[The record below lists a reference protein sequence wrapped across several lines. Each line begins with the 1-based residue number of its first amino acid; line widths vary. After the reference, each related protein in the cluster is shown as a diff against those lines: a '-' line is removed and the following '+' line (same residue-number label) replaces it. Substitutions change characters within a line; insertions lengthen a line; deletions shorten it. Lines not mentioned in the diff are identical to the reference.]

1 VHVNLRLLALVS
13 LVLAPACATN
23 PNPGTRVA
31 DRRLH
36 ADSIGCLDT
45 LHAADSITAIV
56 KMSVAPQD
64 TQVILPKNFEAM
76 FVEGF
81 RSRFRVPP
89 KLPLSVV
96 TGTEPC
102 DSLGSRCAGGMLS
115 VGVIAYVTAH
125 GDGKLSDIDV
135 VDVALTPGLAD
146 SVNSALRS
154 MSKGELGPPTGG
166 AESIPVRLK
175 IEPEENPDSVP
186 SLRYVFRAKVPRYD
200 TPFSFAAMP
209 AAGVD
214 AKYPFTARL
223 AGAEDSVTLAFTVDL
238 DGMIAPESL
247 ELVSAKYRD
256 FVASVVE
263 ALGKTRYHP
272 AHLGD
277 CAVATRMRQRFLF
290 KVPQ

>member
-1 VHVNLRLLALVS
+1 VPVNLRLVALVPLAL
-13 LVLAPACATN
+13 AAACATN
-23 PNPGTRVA
+23 PRTRVA
-31 DRRLH
+31 DRRSP
-36 ADSIGCLDT
+36 AGSVGCLDT
-45 LHAADSITAIV
+45 LRAADSITAIV
-56 KMSVAPQD
+56 KMTVAAQD
-64 TQVILPKNFEAM
+64 TQVILPKDFEAM

-81 RSRFRVPP
+81 RSRFRVPS

-115 VGVIAYVTAH
+115 VGVIAYATAH
-125 GDGKLSDIDV
+125 EDGKLSDIDI
-135 VDVALTPGLAD
+135 VDLALTPGLAD

-154 MSKGELGPPTGG
+154 MSRGELVPPTGD
-166 AESIPVRLK
+166 AESVPLVLK
-175 IEPEENPDSVP
+175 IAPEENPDSVP
-186 SLRYVFRAKVPRYD
+186 SLRYVFRARVPRYD
-200 TPFSFAAMP
+200 APFSYPAMP
-209 AAGVD
+209 VAGVD

-223 AGAEDSVTLAFTVDL
+223 AGAGDSVTIAFTVDS

-277 CAVATRMRQRFLF
+277 CAVATRIQQRFLF
-290 KVPQ
+290 KVPE

>member
-1 VHVNLRLLALVS
+1 MR
-13 LVLAPACATN
+13 
-23 PNPGTRVA
+23 
-31 DRRLH
+31 
-36 ADSIGCLDT
+36 
-45 LHAADSITAIV
+45 AADSITAII

-64 TQVILPKNFEAM
+64 TQVVLPKDFEAM

-81 RSRFRVPP
+81 RSRFKVPS

-96 TGTEPC
+96 AGTPPC

-154 MSKGELGPPTGG
+154 MSKSELVPPTGD
-166 AESIPVRLK
+166 AESVSLVLRIA
-175 IEPEENPDSVP
+175 PEENPDSVP
-186 SLRYVFRAKVPRYD
+186 SLRYVFRARVPRYD
-200 TPFSFAAMP
+200 APFSYAAMP
-209 AAGVD
+209 VTGVD
-214 AKYPFTARL
+214 AKYPFSARL
-223 AGAEDSVTLAFTVDL
+223 AGAEDSVTLAFTVGS
-238 DGMIAPESL
+238 DGTIAPESL
-247 ELVSAKYRD
+247 ELVSANYRD
-256 FVASVVE
+256 FVASVVQ

-290 KVPQ
+290 KVPE